1 MMMLEVRQVTNVK
14 TIREAL
20 NKTCVAK
27 TSREVKPGLK
37 KKLYRL
43 NRSLE
48 FLNSFHRDL
57 SSNSIMV
64 LPSKIFS
71 PLKRLGRM

>member
-14 TIREAL
+14 TIRDAL

-37 KKLYRL
+37 KLYRL
-43 NRSLE
+43 NRRLE